1 MAASY
6 RYVFATVPDFD
17 RIKDIAT
24 AVCNDDSL
32 LIIFVAKGSLTRT
45 HLSQAIGTADT
56 ARILAVIV
64 SES

>member
-1 MAASY
+1 MRSS
-6 RYVFATVPDFD
+6 DL
-17 RIKDIAT
+17 KDIAT

-45 HLSQAIGTADT
+45 HLSQAIGPADT